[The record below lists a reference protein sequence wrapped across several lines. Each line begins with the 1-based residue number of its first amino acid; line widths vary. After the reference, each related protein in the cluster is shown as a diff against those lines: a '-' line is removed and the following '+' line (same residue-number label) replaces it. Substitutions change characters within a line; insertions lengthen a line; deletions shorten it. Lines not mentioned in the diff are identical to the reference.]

1 MSGTSQRF
9 LSEDLSPL
17 WSATEPKQLEFIHKQ
32 INGVFNAA
40 REGGSHKEDQRLAQ
54 EEAY

>member
-1 MSGTSQRF
+1 MSGSSQRF

-17 WSATEPKQLEFIHKQ
+17 RSATGPKQLEFMHKQ
-32 INGVFNAA
+32 INGVSNAA
-40 REGGSHKEDQRLAQ
+40 LEGGSHKEDQRLAQ

>member
-17 WSATEPKQLEFIHKQ
+17 RSATEPKQLEFMHKQ
-32 INGVFNAA
+32 INGVSNAA
-40 REGGSHKEDQRLAQ
+40 LEGGSHKEDQRLAQ

>member
-1 MSGTSQRF
+1 MSGTSRRF
-9 LSEDLSPL
+9 WSEDLSPL
-17 WSATEPKQLEFIHKQ
+17 CSATEPQQLEFIHKQ

-54 EEAY
+54 AEAD